1 MFIQLAE
8 ISGIPNVIANLLP
21 NLPNFIAHI
30 IATIVIIVFL
40 SRYVYKPFRNF
51 HDQRGAKIDALL
63 DDAVQK
69 QTQAALDE
77 KRGQMILNDAKNE
90 SVEIVKNA
98 RLDAEAQHY
107 EILNNAKA
115 EVDSLHQQAKASV
128 QRMQTEAESQIKTT
142 IVNVAF
148 DAAEKLL
155 EKNIDKETNQALVD
169 QFIKELN

>member
-8 ISGIPNVIANLLP
+8 ISGIPNVVANLLP

-30 IATIVIIVFL
+30 IATIIIIIFL

-51 HDQRGAKIDALL
+51 HDSRGAKIDALL

-107 EILNNAKA
+107 EILTNAKTEA
-115 EVDSLHQQAKASV
+115 DSLHQQAKASV
-128 QRMQTEAESQIKTT
+128 QRMQTEAEDQIKTT

-155 EKNIDKETNQALVD
+155 EKNIDKETNQKLVD